1 MSLVLYHAGTTTT
14 LTIFVRQTQQ
24 IRSAN
29 YKEIAIPGKN
39 PILIPLGRKGPSL
52 RLLCDVTSAEY
63 ANLKTI
69 DVDEIVS
76 VTSSTYEEISAA
88 ENWHIDKV
96 QDGRKGGFGDRWSIQ
111 LTMTRKF

>member
-14 LTIFVRQTQQ
+14 LTLYVRQTQQ

-39 PILIPLGRKGPSL
+39 PVLIPLGRKGPSI
-52 RLLCDVTSAEY
+52 RLLCDVTLAEY
-63 ANLKTI
+63 GNLNMI
-69 DVDEIVS
+69 EVDEIVS
-76 VTSSTYEEISAA
+76 VTSSTYEEFNAA

-111 LTMTRKF
+111 FTMTRKW